1 MEDIVWENT
10 VDKGVWA
17 VKVVR
22 TAPYKGS
29 LSVTKVETG
38 DRVLEEPVGI
48 SYDAPFGPDV
58 EDLQMWM
65 DRVIEVI
72 DAQ

>member
-10 VDKGVWA
+10 VDQGVWL
-17 VKVVR
+17 VRVVR
-22 TAPYKGS
+22 TAPYQGL
-29 LSVTKVETG
+29 LSVTKVDG
-38 DRVLEEPVGI
+38 KVVHEEPVGI

-58 EDLQMWM
+58 ADLDQWM
-65 DRVIEVI
+65 DRAIEVI